1 MDKSDTR
8 QRIKKEKIKR
18 EREIFLQYNKLNG
31 YIQISSSNGN
41 QFLQNTIVTVLKSI
55 TFKNGLARLD
65 YLAKTHTLLFNRGV
79 VLRVH
84 TFERIIYCVIIIKYF
99 FGKGKITLY

>member
-1 MDKSDTR
+1 M
-8 QRIKKEKIKR
+8 
-18 EREIFLQYNKLNG
+18 
-31 YIQISSSNGN
+31 
-41 QFLQNTIVTVLKSI
+41 